1 MAVVTLRDELRAAVE
16 SRHSRHHP
24 FYQLWRE
31 GKLSREAIGGW
42 VQEHYHFTK
51 DVLWLEGALLI
62 DVPYADVREQFRRG
76 IFEEEMDPAD
86 PHIAILLRFG
96 EAMGLDPKAVRRSKP
111 LPTTQALLDWAWILT
126 RHRSMVEA
134 IAGLNIGLESQPPQ
148 LYGDIV
154 PVLKEQYGCT
164 DEQLKY
170 FRLHVE
176 ADTEH
181 GARAY
186 ALVEKYARTE
196 EQRRRAVL
204 AAREGAEKR
213 WLYIDGIYIHY
224 VLGYKLTDA
233 RWHEYQAE
241 YGPSP
246 FYRGVW

>member
-1 MAVVTLRDELRAAVE
+1 MAVVTLRDELQAAVE

-24 FYQLWRE
+24 YYQLWRE

-51 DVLWLEGALLI
+51 DIPWLVGPMLSE
-62 DVPYADVREQFRRG
+62 VPYPDVRELFRHN
-76 IFEEEMDPAD
+76 IEEEMDPRD
-86 PHIAILLRFG
+86 PHIDILLRFG
-96 EAMGLDPKAVRRSKP
+96 AAMGLDPDAVRRSKP
-111 LPTTQALLDWAWILT
+111 LPTTQALLDWVYIVS

-154 PVLKEQYGCT
+154 PVLREQYGCT
-164 DEQLKY
+164 DEQIAY
-170 FRLHVE
+170 FPVHVD

-181 GARAY
+181 GSRAF
-186 ALVEKYARTE
+186 ALVEKYARSPE
-196 EQRRRAVL
+196 SRKRAVL

-213 WLYIDGIYIHY
+213 WFYIDGIYIHY
-224 VLGYKLTDA
+224 VLGHPLKDE
-233 RWHEYQAE
+233 RWDEYQAE